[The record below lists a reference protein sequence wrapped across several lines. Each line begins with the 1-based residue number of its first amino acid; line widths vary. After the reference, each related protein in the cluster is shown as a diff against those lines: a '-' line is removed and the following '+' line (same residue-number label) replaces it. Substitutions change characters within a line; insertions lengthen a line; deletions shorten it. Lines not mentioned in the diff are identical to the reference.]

1 MSLVEDI
8 ARRQQSPVELLGEI
22 SNLKARGY
30 STTEIAKKIDLAQ
43 SYVIGISHLLEHGE
57 ERELSAG
64 VRKSEAVALCHPI
77 MPVGDGFGGRG
88 VRINSR
94 QL

>member
-30 STTEIAKKIDLAQ
+30 STTEIAKKIDLA
-43 SYVIGISHLLEHGE
+43 
-57 ERELSAG
+57 
-64 VRKSEAVALCHPI
+64 
-77 MPVGDGFGGRG
+77 
-88 VRINSR
+88 
-94 QL
+94 